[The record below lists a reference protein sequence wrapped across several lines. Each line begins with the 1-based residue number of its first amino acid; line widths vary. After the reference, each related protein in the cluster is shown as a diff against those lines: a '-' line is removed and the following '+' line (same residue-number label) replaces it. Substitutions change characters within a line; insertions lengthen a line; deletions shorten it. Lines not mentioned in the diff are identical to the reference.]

1 MTLPARV
8 VQVTPPTGDR
18 ALETLEAADD
28 AELAERSR
36 VDVEAFGVLYRRYW
50 PRIYRMVHGRIHDPA
65 DAEDVTAEVF
75 VKALR
80 AIDGYLPARAP
91 FWGWLYRIASNAVI
105 DHFRAR
111 RPTVS
116 LAVVATVEDP
126 AMDVETQVIVRA
138 EARRAWLAVAG
149 LCPSQRTAITLRLA
163 HDLPIAAIAER
174 MGRSEGAVKQLINRG
189 LGSVRQQLRDEQ
201 ERAG

>member
-8 VQVTPPTGDR
+8 VEVVPRTGDR
-18 ALETLEAADD
+18 PPALDRLGD

-36 VDVEAFGVLYRRYW
+36 VDVEAFGVLYKRYW
-50 PRIYRMVHGRIHDPA
+50 PRIYRMVHGRIHDPT

-116 LAVVATVEDP
+116 LAVVAAVEDP
-126 AMDVETQVIVRA
+126 ATDIEAEVISRA
-138 EARRAWLAVAG
+138 EARRAWRAVAH
-149 LCPSQRTAITLRLA
+149 LCLSQRTAVTLRLA

-174 MGRSEGAVKQLINRG
+174 MERSEGAVKQLINRG
-189 LGSVRQQLRDEQ
+189 LGSVRQRLADEQ
-201 ERAG
+201 ETAG